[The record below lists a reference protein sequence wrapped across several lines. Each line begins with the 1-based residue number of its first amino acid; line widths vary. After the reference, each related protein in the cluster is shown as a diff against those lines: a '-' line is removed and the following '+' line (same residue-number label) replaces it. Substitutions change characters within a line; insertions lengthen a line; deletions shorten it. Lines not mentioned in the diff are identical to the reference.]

1 MSDETRITVPNSAG
15 TGHAKLKAPANAA
28 DCHMHFYDPAFPNRA
43 PRPMPEHAGVPEYRR
58 LQARTGTARV
68 VVVQPRNHGT
78 DNAVTVNAIA
88 EIGPDARGIAVLH
101 PSVTDAELKQLDA
114 GGIRGIRFSLG
125 EPASA
130 IVTVDMV
137 EPLAKRIA
145 PLGWHIQFH
154 APGDF
159 YVEHAALLRR
169 LPTPIVID
177 HMGRLPPAAGFAHPA
192 FPIIRELLDQGR
204 AWVKISGA
212 YLNTQIG
219 PPAYADATKIAQA
232 YVKAAP
238 ERLVWGSDWPHPS
251 EKNKPDDALL
261 FDLLA
266 DWAPD
271 AAVRNRILVS
281 NPETLYGFA

>member
-1 MSDETRITVPNSAG
+1 MQDTANLTVPNSAG
-15 TGHAKLKAPANAA
+15 TGRAKLKAPANAA

-43 PRPMPEHAGVPEYRR
+43 PKPMPEHAGVAEYRR
-58 LQARTGTARV
+58 LQARTGTKRV

-88 EIGPDARGIAVLH
+88 KIGADARGIAVLH
-101 PSVTDAELKQLDA
+101 PTVTDAELKQLDA
-114 GGIRGIRFSLG
+114 GGIRGVRFSLG
-125 EPASA
+125 EPSSA

-137 EPLAKRIA
+137 E

-154 APGDF
+154 APGDL

-169 LPTPIVID
+169 LPTPIVVD
-177 HMGRLPPAAGFAHPA
+177 HMGRFPPAAGLAHPA
-192 FPIIRELLDQGR
+192 FDIIRELLDRGR

-212 YLNTQIG
+212 YLNTRVG
-219 PPAYADATKIAQA
+219 PPTYADATKIAQA
-232 YVKAAP
+232 YVRTAP

-251 EKNKPDDALL
+251 EKTKPDDALL

-266 DWAPD
+266 DWVPD
-271 AAVRNRILVS
+271 EATRNRILVA
-281 NPETLYGFA
+281 NPEALYGFGRAA